1 MARAG
6 ILYSHVA
13 TAAAKLAA
21 NGKNPTVDS
30 VREALGAT
38 GSKSTIGPMLKRWKE
53 ENQGALSP
61 VELGVPPALLQAVK
75 GVYDDMQ
82 AEFRRALEQ
91 AKLVHE
97 AQELRTAEGLQ
108 QSRAKT
114 AAMEES
120 ASTLR
125 ATLDDANKA
134 IVKLQDA
141 NQLLT
146 VAMAGAQS
154 DQAGF
159 QQRLADRAAEVA
171 ALNGQLTQSRSQF
184 EHYQESTAAQR
195 SEERQAF
202 DQRAARMDLELGTLR
217 QQSMQHQANAAHL
230 SGQLTQTTAENIR
243 LQNAIEAA
251 RDDAARTHFDAERM
265 AFEAADLAAELERL
279 QAKYDEIMGELG
291 ETQIALAVQRREGE
305 LSTARLSAADSQA
318 QAHTQEKQALLRQLT
333 VLETELRQARDIS
346 KHQSELASSS
356 GKAS

>member
-21 NGKNPTVDS
+21 NGKNPTVDN

-75 GVYDDMQ
+75 GVYEDMQ
-82 AEFRRALEQ
+82 AEFQLNLDQ
-91 AKLVHE
+91 ARQVHE
-97 AQELRTAEGLQ
+97 AQSLRTAEELQ
-108 QSRAKT
+108 QWRAKYAALDET
-114 AAMEES
+114 ATA
-120 ASTLR
+120 LR
-125 ATLDDANKA
+125 AALDDANRT
-134 IVKLQDA
+134 IMRLQDA

-154 DQAGF
+154 DQAGL

-184 EHYQESTAAQR
+184 DHYQESTAAQR

-202 DQRAARMDLELGTLR
+202 EQRAARMDLELGTLR
-217 QQSMQHQANAAHL
+217 QQSMQHQANAAQL
-230 SGQLTQTTAENIR
+230 SGQLTQAALEHTR
-243 LQNAIEAA
+243 LQMAVQAA
-251 RDDAARTHFDAERM
+251 QGDAASARSDAERF
-265 AFEAADLAAELERL
+265 AFELAEISADLERMKG
-279 QAKYDEIMGELG
+279 KYEDITGELTS
-291 ETQIALAVQRREGE
+291 TQIALAVQLREGE
-305 LSTARLSAADSQA
+305 LSAARLVASDSQA
-318 QAHTQEKQALLRQLT
+318 HAHGQEKQALLHQLA
-333 VLETELRQARDIS
+333 VLETELRQAREMAMQQ
-346 KHQSELASSS
+346 K
-356 GKAS
+356 